1 MGNKLSGYI
10 TMYLRTI
17 FMAALLICSASYSEY
32 APNIPI
38 NDDVNQL
45 VYRLASRYRLKV
57 SENLFFQPLN
67 YTALK
72 TFLDTVSLL
81 HGDKLSSTERFL
93 IDKYASRTGVGQGR
107 MRWSSSSR
115 DINVKL
121 HLKLFGDIQSSFNKD
136 NSSIGLKGIISPSL
150 YANTGK
156 FSFYSGIDVWTEYQ
170 SDTLF
175 NVSSYQPYDG
185 IPYNLFGRNVEH
197 SRVRSSD
204 IPFGGFIYKN
214 DLLLVETAIDYLKI
228 GPAVYFPVTLS
239 GTAPPVNYLKG
250 KVDFGIFSYT
260 HLAGLLKAQKD
271 RTKYIYVHRINAS
284 FLHSRLN
291 FGINEVIVTGSSILE
306 PQENDSN
313 RVFQSQER
321 QWEWAYLIPLVPFK
335 FVEHYTGDRDNAA
348 LSFDV
353 NLIYPQN
360 FRWYLEF
367 FMDDILSPL
376 KIFTNDWGN
385 KWAMTMGMQYFG
397 SLFGRDF
404 SVNAEYS
411 HVEPWVYTH
420 FYGGSHRYS
429 HFDRCLGSPLGPN
442 SQAII
447 VAIQSQINNL
457 NEIGIGLS
465 CLAKNANTRGGKIT
479 DVFQDENRVEEG
491 QFFDSTKKRFLGP
504 GAAWRIRPAL
514 NWNFNPFGI
523 FTIKARYEI
532 DLLDETGMSN
542 LSIWG
547 GLSF

>member
-1 MGNKLSGYI
+1 MH
-10 TMYLRTI
+10 LRTI
-17 FMAALLICSASYSEY
+17 LIAALLSCSVSYSEY
-32 APNIPI
+32 APNIQGNVEI
-38 NDDVNQL
+38 DQL
-45 VYRLASRYRLKV
+45 VYRLASRYHLKV
-57 SENLFFQPLN
+57 PENLFFQPLN
-67 YTALK
+67 YAAVRA
-72 TFLDTVSLL
+72 FLDTVSHL
-81 HGDKLSSTERFL
+81 HSDKLLLTEQFL
-93 IDKYASRTGVGQGR
+93 IDKYISRTDPVLGR
-107 MRWSSSSR
+107 MRWSSSDR
-115 DINVKL
+115 DVNVKL
-121 HLKLFGDIQSSFNKD
+121 HLKLLGDIQSSFK
-136 NSSIGLKGIISPSL
+136 NSSSVGLKGIMTPYL
-150 YANTGK
+150 RANIGK

-175 NVSSYQPYDG
+175 KASSYQPYDG

-197 SRVRSSD
+197 SHVRSSD
-204 IPFGGFIYKN
+204 IPFGGLIYKN
-214 DLLLVETAIDYLKI
+214 GRFLVETAIDYLKV

-250 KVDFGIFSYT
+250 NIDFGIFNYT

-271 RTKYIYVHRINAS
+271 RNKYIYVHRLSAS

-291 FGINEVIVTGSSILE
+291 FAINEVIVTGSSILE
-306 PQENDSN
+306 PQERDSN
-313 RVFQSQER
+313 RVFDSQER

-335 FVEHYTGDRDNAA
+335 FVEHYVGDRDNAA

-353 NLIYPQN
+353 NIIYPQN

-367 FMDDILSPL
+367 FLDDILSPL
-376 KIFTNDWGN
+376 KIFTDDWGN
-385 KWAMTMGMQYFG
+385 KWAMTLGMQYFS
-397 SLFGRDF
+397 SLFGRDLTF
-404 SVNAEYS
+404 NTEYS
-411 HVEPWVYTH
+411 RVEPWVYTH

-429 HFDRCLGSPLGPN
+429 HFGQPLGSPLGPN

-447 VAIQSQINNL
+447 VAIQSQINKF
-457 NEIGIGLS
+457 NEIGIGLRY
-465 CLAKNANTRGGKIT
+465 LAKNADTRGGKIT

-504 GAAWRIRPAL
+504 GTVWRIRPAL

-532 DLLDETGMSN
+532 DLRDEAGMSN

>member
-1 MGNKLSGYI
+1 MH
-10 TMYLRTI
+10 LRII
-17 FMAALLICSASYSEY
+17 FTAILLICSAIYSEY
-32 APNIPI
+32 APNIPL
-38 NDDVNQL
+38 NTDVNQL
-45 VYRLASRYRLKV
+45 VYRLASRYQLKIP
-57 SENLFFQPLN
+57 ENQFFQPLN
-67 YTALK
+67 YAVLK
-72 TFLDTVSLL
+72 AFLDTVCLL

-93 IDKYASRTGVGQGR
+93 IDKYTSRTDPGQGR
-107 MRWSSSSR
+107 MRWSNSSH

-121 HLKLFGDIQSSFNKD
+121 HLKLLGDIQTYFKD
-136 NSSIGLKGIISPSL
+136 NSSIGLKGILSPSF
-150 YANTGK
+150 YANVGK
-156 FSFYSGIDVWTEYQ
+156 FSFYSGLDVWTEYQ

-175 NVSSYQPYDG
+175 TPSSYQPYEG

-197 SRVRSSD
+197 SHVRSSD
-204 IPFGGFIYKN
+204 IPFGGLIYKN
-214 DLLLVETAIDYLKI
+214 GRFLLEAAIDYLKI

-250 KVDFGIFSYT
+250 KIDFGIFGYT

-271 RTKYIYVHRINAS
+271 RMKYIYVHRLSSS
-284 FLHSRLN
+284 FFRSKLSI
-291 FGINEVIVTGSSILE
+291 GINEVIVTGSSIQE

-313 RVFQSQER
+313 RVFYKQER

-335 FVEHYTGDRDNAA
+335 FVEHYAGDRDNGT

-353 NLIYPQN
+353 NFMYPQN

-367 FMDDILSPL
+367 FLDDILSPL
-376 KIFTNDWGN
+376 KIFTDDWGN
-385 KWAMTMGMQYFG
+385 KWAMTLGIQYFG

-447 VAIQSQINNL
+447 VAIHSQINNF

-465 CLAKNANTRGGKIT
+465 CLAKNPEARGGKFT
-479 DVFQDENRVEEG
+479 DVFQDENLVEDG
-491 QFFDSTKKRFLGP
+491 QFFDKPTKRFLGP
-504 GAAWRIRPAL
+504 GTVWQLKPAL
-514 NWNFNPFGI
+514 SWNFNPFGI
-523 FTIKARYEI
+523 FGIKARYEI
-532 DLLDETGMSN
+532 DLLENGMSSI
-542 LSIWG
+542 SIWG
-547 GLSF
+547 GFSF